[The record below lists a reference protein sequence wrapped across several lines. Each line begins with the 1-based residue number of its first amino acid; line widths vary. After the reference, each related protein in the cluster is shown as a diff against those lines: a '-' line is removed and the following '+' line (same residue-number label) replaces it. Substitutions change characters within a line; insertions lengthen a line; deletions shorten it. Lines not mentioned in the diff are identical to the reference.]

1 MIEFKNVNKIYKTK
15 KGIETKALNNI
26 NLKIGN
32 IGMVFIVGKSGSGK
46 STMLNLL
53 GGLDAITSGELLI
66 NNQNI
71 SNFKNK
77 QYDAY
82 RNTYI
87 GFIFQEFNILE
98 EYNVYE
104 NINLAL
110 KLQNKKSTK
119 EQIDKLLNKLG
130 LENLGGRKI
139 NELSGGQKQRVA
151 IARAL
156 IKDPK
161 IILADEP
168 TGNLDQTSSKQIF
181 ELLKEISKEK
191 LVIVVSH
198 DMEAAATYADRI
210 IELKD
215 GNIIHDTNPEKE
227 IKIENFH
234 LTKSK
239 LPFSYA
245 LKMALRGL
253 THKPFKLIMTSI
265 LTAMALIFMGFTIN
279 CLIFNEET
287 FITNTMKDN
296 NKFVYIVDKTE
307 YYGLNNSKIHP
318 LTSQDINNI
327 KKETTS
333 TLNNAY
339 SLYDNEQML
348 EFTYGN
354 QSENTPEYFTIT
366 PTIINYVELEDSKL
380 PGKIIGNLP
389 TTDRELV
396 IHKYLAQYIIKYGV
410 MDSQNKIYKPKTI
423 QDLVN
428 ENHQIKLGD
437 NLITICGVVDD
448 DNSLFKKYQN
458 KTKFKN
464 NNLYAHFEQTYANL
478 SNTVYVKGFTKT
490 AKLNN
495 NKELILNKMF
505 LTKFMD
511 ISQMSS
517 EEISTSNLKN
527 LKNQI
532 SIITPNGLETID
544 TLNKNEV
551 IVSVNDLQTLDIN
564 YKEGLQNYLIQST
577 SSQLEAI
584 QTYTENYIKDE
595 KNIQNLRLKLKVFNS
610 KTNNYD
616 NTKVTIKGI
625 TLEDNSYVSNKYVE
639 EYIPREKLQNYVYI
653 YDNDP
658 NHLKAVFNKLKYK
671 HVRNFSNGTYYSYE
685 MFGLNN
691 SDLSNIIGIYNEL
704 YIYLLIVSLVFV
716 LFAIL
721 LFSNFIGVSI
731 SYSKKEIGILKA
743 LGARNKDTLKIFT
756 YESLIIGFIS
766 WILSVIGWLY
776 TCHILNQD
784 MFGSMYYKV
793 NGILLSPLVPLGM
806 LIFTVIIALVVTF
819 TIMNSVNK
827 IKPVDAILNK

>member
-1 MIEFKNVNKIYKTK
+1 MIEFKNVSKIYKTK

-26 NLKIGN
+26 NLKIGS
-32 IGMVFIVGKSGSGK
+32 IGMLFITGKSGSGK

-53 GGLDAITSGELLI
+53 GGLDNVTSGELLI

-77 QYDAY
+77 QYDSY

-87 GFIFQEFNILE
+87 GFVFQEFNILE

-110 KLQNKKSTK
+110 KLQNKKSSK
-119 EQIDKLLNKLG
+119 EEIDNLLNKLG
-130 LENLGGRKI
+130 LENLGGRKP

-156 IKDPK
+156 IKNPK

-181 ELLKEISKEK
+181 DLLKEISKEK

-198 DMEAAATYADRI
+198 DMDAAATYADRI

-215 GNIIHDTNPEKE
+215 GQIIHDTNPAIE
-227 IKIENFH
+227 IKEESFN

-245 LKMALRGL
+245 IKMALRGL

-279 CLIFNEET
+279 SLIFNKET

-296 NKFVYIVDKTE
+296 NKFVYILDKTE
-307 YYGLNNSKIHP
+307 YYGLSDSKTHP
-318 LTSQDINNI
+318 LTNQDINNL
-327 KKETTS
+327 KEHTHT
-333 TLNNAY
+333 TLNHAY
-339 SLYDNEQML
+339 SLYDNEKML
-348 EFTYGN
+348 EFTYGS
-354 QSENTPEYFTIT
+354 QSENIPEYFSIT
-366 PTIINYVELEDSKL
+366 PVIRDYVELEDSNL

-389 TTDRELV
+389 NTDRELL
-396 IHKYLAQYIIKYGV
+396 IHKYLAEYIIKYGV
-410 MDSQNKIYKPKTI
+410 MDNQNKIYKPNDI
-423 QDLVN
+423 QALVN
-428 ENHQIKLGD
+428 ERHPIKLGD
-437 NLITICGVVDD
+437 NLITISGVVDY
-448 DNSLFKKYQN
+448 DNSLFKQYHN

-464 NNLYAHFEQTYANL
+464 NNLYTLFEQTYASL
-478 SNTVYVKGFTKT
+478 GQTAYVKGFTKT

-505 LTKFMD
+505 LTTFMNTFE
-511 ISQMSS
+511 ISQ
-517 EEISTSNLKN
+517 EELSTSNLKN
-527 LKNQI
+527 LKKQMP
-532 SIITPNGLETID
+532 IITKNGIQMVD
-544 TLNKNEV
+544 NLNKDEV
-551 IVSVNDLQTLDIN
+551 IVSISDLQTLDNN
-564 YKEGLQNYLIQST
+564 YKEGLQNYLIQSNT
-577 SSQLEAI
+577 SQLEAV

-595 KNIQNLRLKLKVFNS
+595 KNFQNIKLKLRVFNS
-610 KTNNYD
+610 KTNNYED
-616 NTKVTIKGI
+616 TPVKIIGL

-639 EYIPREKLQNYVYI
+639 EYIPREKLQNYIYI
-653 YDNDP
+653 YDNNP
-658 NHLKAVFNKLKYK
+658 NHLKEVFSNLKYK
-671 HVRNFSNGTYYSYE
+671 YTHDFPNGTYYSYQI
-685 MFGLNN
+685 FGLNN
-691 SDLSNIIGIYNEL
+691 NDLSNIIGVYNEL
-704 YIYLLIVSLVFV
+704 YIYLLIISLVFV

-721 LFSNFIGVSI
+721 LFSNFIGTSI
-731 SYSKKEIGILKA
+731 SYAKKEIGILRA

-766 WILSVIGWLY
+766 WVLSVIGWLY
-776 TCHILNQD
+776 TCSILNQD

-793 NGILLSPLVPLGM
+793 NGILISPLVPLGM
-806 LIFTVIIALVVTF
+806 LIFTTLIALVVTF
-819 TIMNSVNK
+819 TIMNSINK
-827 IKPVDAILNK
+827 IKPIDAILNK